1 MIQTNAEPL
10 VLIPL
15 SIGGR
20 HGDGRMKYA
29 LIDAADY
36 PKIAAQ
42 KWSAWTRNGRDFY
55 AQTSPTRGKTVQLSR
70 QILGLDAAETHQADH
85 ANHITLDNRRANLR
99 QATLEQNRR
108 NARLR
113 SDNRARLKGVHVHS
127 SQRFPRRPFQAV
139 IYANGAPRN
148 LGYFATAKEAADAY
162 DRAAREVFGDFAMT
176 NGH

>member
-1 MIQTNAEPL
+1 MQFSRVILRLDP
-10 VLIPL
+10 
-15 SIGGR
+15 
-20 HGDGRMKYA
+20 
-29 LIDAADY
+29 
-36 PKIAAQ
+36 
-42 KWSAWTRNGRDFY
+42 RD
-55 AQTSPTRGKTVQLSR
+55 SR
-70 QILGLDAAETHQADH
+70 QADH
-85 ANHITLDNRRANLR
+85 ANHTTLDNRRPNLR
-99 QATLEQNRR
+99 RATLEENRR